1 MSFIKDKY
9 SSEVG
14 IYPSLAEI
22 AATSADAKNTLLLSP
37 NRFGKFLVEVETT
50 DAPSS
55 TLAWFPIQS
64 EQPGTSV
71 LSVSR
76 SKAVSYTHLTLP
88 TKA

>member
-50 DAPSS
+50 EAPYS
-55 TLAWFPIQS
+55 TLA
-64 EQPGTSV
+64 
-71 LSVSR
+71 
-76 SKAVSYTHLTLP
+76 
-88 TKA
+88 